1 MQLTGAEI
9 VVRALQ
15 DEGVTHVF
23 GYPGG
28 AVLYI
33 YDEIFKQ
40 DKFSTSWCGTSRPP
54 CMRRMPIRAR
64 ASESAW
70 RWSPAA
76 RA

>member
-9 VVRALQ
+9 VVRCLQ

-40 DKFSTSWCGTSRPP
+40 DKLPRCVQPSC
-54 CMRRMPIRAR
+54 
-64 ASESAW
+64 SAAW
-70 RWSPAA
+70 T
-76 RA
+76 